1 MSKNKKTLLC
11 LTIACSITMRL
22 AHGSQELKVFDTMTN
37 FESPLSSSQFNNK
50 VGWREIEGENVTGDL
65 CVENSRMIIMLRKKS
80 TGPEVYYKIGATPVW
95 AATLSACVLTNSQTI
110 DMESFRIIEQVE
122 NGVLTGIRFRAAAQ
136 AQIDLVLFCQ
146 ADQPT
151 VEVRRGK
158 GSQKISIKAQTH
170 YLIMPDSFADDLVFD
185 LQEDQSD
192 ALSLPGDN
200 HFLLQ
205 MINNGDAIIVCNWLS
220 SDAEVAVVPDNDEG
234 KKSTTDTRI
243 SFNNNQKIWIS
254 ILADKGIWHIVD
266 AKKFNIHEHTRLD
279 WTVPFPAY
287 WRINYQR
294 ADRRGSGL
302 TDSFWNAETRSDGTF
317 ELVPNLLNMEI
328 ADGRYIVADPEG
340 QKRLVRRS
348 VMNQHTGAGWWTYR
362 GWFIQPFYVDGN
374 KAFIRLPKF
383 DKRRTIRYAGPIVIY
398 PLLSADSDCTQA
410 RTVEDV
416 LKNDLG
422 EDYLDML
429 DLANLNRRPEKDH
442 YPPTCP
448 TTEYCEKIFEQNEE
462 LFRKDHIMAIMAEM
476 NLFVENMRER
486 IQQYVDWEQD
496 MQRLYHDSRNANP
509 ALTTVIDRIAEMTGQ
524 IAGRFKAVKTKIR
537 TPQRVLELS
546 DKAVGLI
553 DYNGRTKVARFKKTC
568 KQIRS
573 VGDAQDELLGQF
585 RDIVEITRQ
594 KVSLMHAEEKDP
606 AVRRF
611 LRLVRAK
618 TQEMLRIRYDMEGK

>member
-1 MSKNKKTLLC
+1 MSKHKKTLLC

-22 AHGSQELKVFDTMTN
+22 AHSSQELKVFDTMTN
-37 FESPLSSSQFNNK
+37 FESPLSSSQLSNK
-50 VGWREIEGENVTGDL
+50 AGWREIEGDNIAGDL
-65 CVENSRMIIMLRKKS
+65 CVESSRMIIMLRKGS
-80 TGPEVYYKIGATPVW
+80 VGPEVYYKIGARSVW
-95 AATLSACVLTNSQTI
+95 AATLSALGLTNSHTM
-110 DMESFRIIEQVE
+110 DMESFQIVDQAE
-122 NGVLTGIRFRAAAQ
+122 NGVLIRIVFRTAAQ
-136 AQIDLVLFCQ
+136 EQTDLTLFCQ

-151 VEVRRGK
+151 VDVRRGK
-158 GSQKISIKAQTH
+158 GTHRISIKAQNR
-170 YLIMPDSFADDLVFD
+170 YIIMPDLFADDLVFD
-185 LQEDQSD
+185 LQETQTD
-192 ALSLPGDN
+192 ALLVPEDN

-205 MINNGDAIIVCNWLS
+205 MIDNGDAIIACKWLS
-220 SDAEVAVVPDNDEG
+220 SDTEIAVVPDNDSGEEP
-234 KKSTTDTRI
+234 TTQTTV

-254 ILADKGIWHIVD
+254 ILADKGIWHKVD

-302 TDSFWNAETRSDGTF
+302 TDSFWNAETHSDGTF

-328 ADGRYIVADPEG
+328 ADGRYLVADPDR

-410 RTVEDV
+410 RTVED
-416 LKNDLG
+416 LLRNNLG

-429 DLANLNRRPEKDH
+429 DLADLNRRPEKDH

-462 LFRKDHIMAIMAEM
+462 LLRKDHIMAIMAEM

-509 ALTTVIDRIAEMTGQ
+509 TLTTVIDRIAEMTGQ

-553 DYNGRTKVARFKKTC
+553 DYNGRAQVTRFKKTC

-573 VGDAQDELLGQF
+573 VGDAQDELLGQL

-594 KVSLMHAEEKDP
+594 KVSLMHAQEKDP